1 MRYWGREGNA
11 VMRPIRLAICC
22 VAIVS
27 SSAVAGVDDADDHAV
42 LARILALVAPIV
54 HVAATSPD
62 PAAAQKEIDAMIAGR
77 NEQANRMA
85 SGLFEAMLSDFPPE
99 SRPALRSIGRDLLV
113 LARREQARTKALPA
127 DATGR
132 AIQARKELHAMG
144 LRYWDEQQYEDAVR
158 RGDVIAVELFLAAR
172 GLRNLPESR

>member
-1 MRYWGREGNA
+1 
-11 VMRPIRLAICC
+11 MRPIRLAICL

-27 SSAVAGVDDADDHAV
+27 SSAVAGVDEADDHAV
-42 LARILALVAPIV
+42 LARILALVAPII

-62 PAAAQKEIDAMIAGR
+62 PGAAQKEIDAMIAGR

-85 SGLFEAMLSDFPPE
+85 SGVFEAMLGDFPPE

-113 LARREQARTKALPA
+113 LARREQARTKALPTA
-127 DATGR
+127 DTTER
-132 AIQARKELHAMG
+132 TIQARKELHAMG

-158 RGDVIAVELFLAAR
+158 RGDAIAVELFVAAR

>member
-1 MRYWGREGNA
+1 MK
-11 VMRPIRLAICC
+11 RPNRLAICC
-22 VAIVS
+22 AAMMS
-27 SSAVAGVDDADDHAV
+27 ASAVAGADDAEDRAV
-42 LARILALVAPIV
+42 LARVLALVAPIV

-62 PAAAQKEIDAMIAGR
+62 PGAAQKEIDAMMAGR

-85 SGLFEAMLSDFPPE
+85 AGLFEAMLRDFPPE
-99 SRPALRSIGRDLLV
+99 SRPALRSIGTDLLV
-113 LARREQARTKALPA
+113 LARREQARTQALLPA
-127 DATGR
+127 DASGH
-132 AIQARKELHAMG
+132 AIQARKDLHAMG

>member
-1 MRYWGREGNA
+1 
-11 VMRPIRLAICC
+11 MRPIRLAVCF

-27 SSAVAGVDDADDHAV
+27 SSAVASADDADDRVV
-42 LARILALVAPIV
+42 LARVLALVAPIV

-62 PAAAQKEIDAMIAGR
+62 PGAAQKEIDAMIAGR

-113 LARREQARTKALPA
+113 LARREQARTNALPTA

-158 RGDVIAVELFLAAR
+158 RGDAIAVELFLAAR

>member
-1 MRYWGREGNA
+1 
-11 VMRPIRLAICC
+11 MRPICLAVCL
-22 VAIVS
+22 VAMMS

-42 LARILALVAPIV
+42 LARVLALVAPIV

-62 PAAAQKEIDAMIAGR
+62 PGAAQKEIDAMVAGR
-77 NEQANRMA
+77 NMEANRMA
-85 SGLFEAMLSDFPPE
+85 ASLFEAMLSDFPPE

-113 LARREQARTKALPA
+113 LARREQARTSALPTA

-158 RGDVIAVELFLAAR
+158 RDDAIAVELFLAAR